1 MSQLLH
7 AGIIAGRRQLAAL
20 AALTLILLVI
30 TPLEHID
37 QYSLTGNKKEIL
49 PLSAMPVFT
58 WAALLVALGLALTS
72 SRSIDV
78 TASRIHR
85 ASRFIRLGPPQSI
98 LMTLVAQFG
107 LAAILFAVFALQ
119 RPPNAIISVSHYFGS
134 PGTLSIIWTAVMS
147 VGVASFGAATHAAV
161 KAIEHDGA

>member
-85 ASRFIRLGPPQSI
+85 ASRFIRLGPPAIYLDDTRRSVRSRCNPICSI
-98 LMTLVAQFG
+98 CPAEAAQCHNFG
-107 LAAILFAVFALQ
+107 EPLFWFP
-119 RPPNAIISVSHYFGS
+119 RDTFDY
-134 PGTLSIIWTAVMS
+134 M
-147 VGVASFGAATHAAV
+147 
-161 KAIEHDGA
+161 DGCDECGCSEFWRGNPCGCQGN